1 MSADTSARL
10 LQLDPLLEAKNPNVR
25 NEAAAAYGKLS
36 ILSEDVKESLKKHAS
51 SQAWDTRVSAG
62 KALQALLQNVPDFE
76 RKKENENSSV
86 SERIKNIVVLNVQRN
101 FKPLLSDDEKSLK
114 AGKERGNQKT
124 QREIVDQHLEYN
136 RVTGISSQKFLSDD
150 EFLHEGVSEPELPST
165 SKELLQVTKTEII
178 EGEIDENF
186 NDDSERLKTF
196 WKVLK
201 EFVNMVAE
209 QQWYTRHGASIA
221 ICQIATTSYDRLSY
235 ELIDTILYLLIHVL
249 ILDKFNDFI
258 SGRNATAPV
267 REQCAQALV
276 HMLRNTDE
284 KRREVVLEIVVQM
297 VSTPGDDNWNIRQ
310 SGLLILKYYFAIA
323 RNDDDD
329 HKKTFDRCFDL
340 VIQSLDDPIDD
351 VTGCAV
357 KTLASILSNKEIPQ
371 EEMSKLVEKV
381 MNHVWKLLDIEAAK
395 EQLRAGLDALCID
408 LLEIVELWLR
418 WNQELGISRQSLLTI
433 CSTID
438 AAFPVRC
445 EKIVQL
451 LDADID
457 RPQHG
462 KLTAEDVFIIIK
474 QLYRILLFAPPSD
487 SLVFLEKTFITFSK
501 VFRTYQHILIEKGDV
516 SQKVGNW
523 LGCLLLDHRNPQI
536 DVFACDV
543 DGISSN
549 NKTST
554 ELMCSEEMRFLGEKE
569 KDKVYLTR
577 KILCAKF
584 LAIILEALYESDEE
598 IQGQKVDIAVQ
609 LLFIPFFQSRTIMH
623 NLGVSIV
630 VNEWAAL
637 YRAAVNAKITEKPPP
652 MTIIQL
658 ADSIVRGP
666 GKQYDEMTTI
676 VHGLTK
682 DCNEF
687 IEYCVV
693 RGFDRTS
700 TEATGGAPE
709 DVSKAAY
716 STVRPNL
723 KTDKQREAIDTRYN
737 TLCRSIE
744 NAKMNIK
751 SNGIRINALLSS
763 TLFYF
768 GNAPEKLTP
777 QIRPIV
783 ETMQTEE
790 NDAMASEVF
799 RGAVPLLVMFS
810 WPRNPRPYVK
820 VLAKALDSFSGCSIR
835 MPKVG
840 VTSPGSQTTI
850 ISMRRI
856 WGKETEDGFE
866 ENNGMVSA
874 ESRNAELFLTI
885 LCQFN
890 ATQLAEF
897 YSHFDLSEDVDLN
910 TFLTRLELHNS
921 LWSRVGSRLSEQSTD
936 KIFNLLPSDD
946 PAIRYAFAKA
956 IETFCKSSC
965 GDTLSKCY
973 TRLVILSQD
982 LNNVNSRLATVE
994 VFLRL
999 CMMDTCYLNGWAT
1012 LLAPPVF
1019 QLLTDQCEAVR
1030 DAAGE
1035 AFRRL
1040 IPVVTLENP
1049 NFVIEG
1055 ISEELTKKRAEY
1067 SNFINV
1073 LGAPSSLPRVIRED
1087 ITGGF
1092 DTSMLRE
1099 YQLEG
1104 ITWIRFLR
1112 TYGLHG
1118 ILADDMG
1125 LGKTLQTMCSI
1136 ALSVDKDD
1144 LDERNKCSL
1153 IVCPRTLVDHWCLEW
1168 NRFFPK
1174 RIPAVKNII
1183 RAQRA
1188 EICVIPYD
1196 DLKSAYISDRVWNYI
1211 VLDEGHVMRNSKR
1224 RAWKFAIE
1232 LVCKSR
1238 LILSGTPVQNSPA
1251 DLWSLFAWLMPG
1263 YLGTEKQ
1270 FRSQFLKKIMKCR
1283 LPKANELDLKAG
1295 SAAISQ
1301 LHKLVLPFIMRRLK
1315 TEVLKELPEKNV
1327 QDYECELTDDQKD
1340 VYRFIVDRCTSSYEE
1355 LKNKTGI
1362 SSLVTL
1368 ISLRKL
1374 TDHTM
1379 LVYDTLLKIG
1389 APQDILAKARTA
1401 RSGKMEALKQLLI
1414 ECEICKNPDDEVLP
1428 EADELGG
1435 LNEAGPGHR
1444 ALIFCQW
1451 KTSAKLVSNALSSGE
1466 FGSVVSHLV
1475 LDGDVPAGDR
1485 MKMVNRFNEDKTID
1499 VLILTTHVGG
1509 VGLNLTGADT
1519 VIFLDH
1525 DWNPMKDLQAID
1537 RAHRLGQT
1545 RNVNVYRLITQGTV
1559 EEKVMSLAKFKLNTA
1574 QALIGADNTSMMTME
1589 TGELMNMFT
1598 LDGDE
1603 PLKKGTGSSEPAAK
1617 KSKKASTSGGASEEI
1632 NLASMW
1638 DESQYDDF
1646 QVDNFLRNA

>member
-25 NEAAAAYGKLS
+25 NEAAAAFGKLS
-36 ILSEDVKESLKKHAS
+36 ILSEDVKNSLKKHAA
-51 SQAWDTRVSAG
+51 SQLWETRVSAG
-62 KALQALLQNVPDFE
+62 KALQATLQNAPEFE
-76 RKKENENSSV
+76 RLKNEEDSSV
-86 SERIKNIVVLNVQRN
+86 SENVRSIVVMNVLRS
-101 FKPLLSDDEKSLK
+101 FKPLLSDDESALKKSEK
-114 AGKERGNQKT
+114 DRGNNQK

-136 RVTGISSQKFLSDD
+136 RATGISSTKFLSDD
-150 EFLHEGVSEPELPST
+150 EFLHQGISEPDQPST
-165 SKELLQVTKTEII
+165 SKELDEVVTKIEIFDEENGNCDDGI
-178 EGEIDENF
+178 ERQKKF
-186 NDDSERLKTF
+186 L
-196 WKVLK
+196 KVLR
-201 EFVNMVAE
+201 ELVNLVAE
-209 QQWYTRHGASIA
+209 KQWYARHGGAIA
-221 ICQIATTSYDRLSY
+221 ICQIASTSYDRLSY

-297 VSTPGDDNWNIRQ
+297 VRTPGEKNWNIRQ

-323 RNDDDD
+323 RNDGTE
-329 HKKTFDRCFDL
+329 HQKTFNQCFNL
-340 VIQSLDDPIDD
+340 VIQSLDDSVDD

-371 EEMSKLVEKV
+371 EEMSQLVEKV
-381 MNHVWKLLDIEAAK
+381 MSHVWKLLDLEAAK

-418 WNQELGISRQSLLTI
+418 WNQHVGISRESLLTI

-451 LDADID
+451 LEADIE
-457 RPQHG
+457 RPQSN
-462 KLTAEDVFIIIK
+462 KLSAEDVFIIIK
-474 QLYRILLFAPPSD
+474 QLYRILLFAPPAD
-487 SLVFLEKTFITFSK
+487 SLLFLEKTFITFSK
-501 VFRTYQHILIEKGDV
+501 IFKCYRQDLLIENGLV
-516 SQKVGNW
+516 SQKIGNW

-549 NKTST
+549 RSSPT

-584 LAIILEALYESDEE
+584 LAIILEALYESDGE
-598 IQGQKVDIAVQ
+598 IQGQRIDIAVQ
-609 LLFIPFFQSRTIMH
+609 LLFIPFFQSKSIMH
-623 NLGVSIV
+623 NLGVSII

-637 YRAAVNAKITEKPPP
+637 YRSGITAKTLEKPPP
-652 MTIIQL
+652 LTIIQL
-658 ADSIVRGP
+658 ADGIVRGP

-676 VHGLTK
+676 VMGLTK

-700 TEATGGAPE
+700 AEARGESPE

-716 STVRPNL
+716 SIVRPNL
-723 KTDKQREAIDTRYN
+723 KTEKQRESIDSRYN

-810 WPRNPRPYVK
+810 WSRNPRPYVK
-820 VLAKALDSFSGCSIR
+820 VFAKAFESFSGCPIR
-835 MPKVG
+835 MPKLG
-840 VTSPGSQTTI
+840 ASSPGALEPWTTTI

-856 WGKETEDGFE
+856 WGKETDDGFE
-866 ENNGMVSA
+866 ESSGMISA
-874 ESRNAELFLTI
+874 ESRNAELFLNI

-890 ATQLAEF
+890 ASQLAEF
-897 YSHFDLSEDVDLN
+897 YCHFDLSEDVDLN

-921 LWSRVGSRLSEQSTD
+921 LWNRVGSRLSDQSAD
-936 KIFNLLPSDD
+936 KIFSLVPSED

-956 IETFCKSSC
+956 IETFFKSSC

-973 TRLVILSQD
+973 NRLVVLSKD
-982 LNNVNSRLATVE
+982 LDNVNSRLSAVE

-999 CMMDTCYLNGWAT
+999 CMMDTRYLNGWAT
-1012 LLAPPVF
+1012 LLAPVIFP
-1019 QLLTDQCEAVR
+1019 LLADQCETVR

-1040 IPVVTLENP
+1040 IPVITLENP
-1049 NFVIEG
+1049 DFSIEG
-1055 ISEELTKKRAEY
+1055 MSQELLAKKSEY

-1073 LGAPSSLPRVIRED
+1073 LGSPSSLPRVIRAD
-1087 ITGGF
+1087 IRGGF

-1136 ALSVDKDD
+1136 ALSVDR
-1144 LDERNKCSL
+1144 DEMSEFHRCSL

-1168 NRFFPK
+1168 NRFFPQ
-1174 RIPAVKNII
+1174 RVPASKNLT
-1183 RAQRA
+1183 RCHGA
-1188 EICVIPYD
+1188 EICVIAYD
-1196 DLKSAYISDRVWNYI
+1196 ELKTAYMMDRVWNYI
-1211 VLDEGHVMRNSKR
+1211 VLDEGHVMRNSKL
-1224 RAWKFAIE
+1224 RAWKFASQ
-1232 LVCKSR
+1232 LVGKSR

-1263 YLGTEKQ
+1263 YLGSEKQ

-1283 LPKANELDLKAG
+1283 LPKANEADLKAG

-1301 LHKLVLPFIMRRLK
+1301 LHKLVLPFVMRRLK

-1327 QDYECELTDDQKD
+1327 QDYECELTEDQKEI
-1340 VYRFIVDRCTSSYEE
+1340 YRFVVDRCTSSQEDVG
-1355 LKNKTGI
+1355 L

-1368 ISLRKL
+1368 ITLRKL
-1374 TDHTM
+1374 TDHTK
-1379 LVYDTLLKIG
+1379 LVHDTLAKIG
-1389 APQDILAKARTA
+1389 APQYILSKALAAK
-1401 RSGKMEALKQLLI
+1401 SGKMEALKQLLI
-1414 ECEICKNPDDEVLP
+1414 ECEICKNPDEEVEQP
-1428 EADELGG
+1428 EDLGG
-1435 LNEAGPGHR
+1435 LVASGHR

-1451 KTSAKLVSNALSSGE
+1451 KTSAKLVSDALKSGE

-1475 LDGDVPAGDR
+1475 LDGSVPAGDR

-1603 PLKKGTGSSEPAAK
+1603 AKKKPGGGEPAAK
-1617 KSKKASTSGGASEEI
+1617 KSKKSTGAPEEVD
-1632 NLASMW
+1632 LASMW

-1646 QVDNFLRNA
+1646 QVDSFLRNT

>member
-36 ILSEDVKESLKKHAS
+36 IFNEDVKNSLKKHAI
-51 SQAWDTRVSAG
+51 SQTWETRVSAG
-62 KALQALLQNVPDFE
+62 KALQAILINVPDFDRNQE
-76 RKKENENSSV
+76 DTSI
-86 SERIKNIVVLNVQRN
+86 SERIKNIVVLNVQRS
-101 FKPLLSDDEKSLK
+101 FKALLSDDEKSLK
-114 AGKERGNQKT
+114 KSAKEERRDQQK

-136 RVTGISSQKFLSDD
+136 LVTGISSQRFLSDD
-150 EFLHEGVSEPELPST
+150 EFLHEGVSMESEQPST
-165 SKELLQVTKTEII
+165 SQELAQVAKTE
-178 EGEIDENF
+178 DLDVN
-186 NDDSERLKTF
+186 NDDVDDDVERQKRL
-196 WKVLK
+196 WRVLR
-201 EFVNMVAE
+201 EFINLVAE
-209 QQWYTRHGASIA
+209 QQWYARHGGAIA
-221 ICQIATTSYDRLSY
+221 ICQIATTSYNRLSY
-235 ELIDTILYLLIHVL
+235 ELIDSILYLLIHVL

-276 HMLRNTDE
+276 HMLRNTNE

-297 VSTPGDDNWNIRQ
+297 VSTPGDNNWNIRQ

-323 RNDDDD
+323 RSNDSAQQ
-329 HKKTFDRCFDL
+329 KTFDRCFNL
-340 VIQSLDDPIDD
+340 VIQSLDDPVDD

-371 EEMSKLVEKV
+371 EEMSHLVEKV
-381 MNHVWKLLDIEAAK
+381 MNHVWKLLDLEASK

-418 WNQELGISRQSLLTI
+418 WNQELGINRQSLLTI
-433 CSTID
+433 CSIID

-457 RPQHG
+457 RPQNG

-474 QLYRILLFAPPSD
+474 QLYRILLFSPPSD
-487 SLVFLEKTFITFSK
+487 SLAFLEKTFLTFGK
-501 VFRTYQHILIEKGDV
+501 VFRTYQSILIEKGEV
-516 SQKVGNW
+516 SQKIGNW
-523 LGCLLLDHRNPQI
+523 IGCLLLDHRNPQI

-543 DGISSN
+543 DGISSDKKN
-549 NKTST
+549 QT
-554 ELMCSEEMRFLGEKE
+554 ELMGSEEIRFLGEKE

-584 LAIILEALYESDEE
+584 LAIILEALYESEAE
-598 IQGQKVDIAVQ
+598 IQGQKVDVAVQ
-609 LLFIPFFQSRTIMH
+609 LLFIPFFQSKSIMH

-630 VNEWAAL
+630 ANEWAAL
-637 YRAAVNAKITEKPPP
+637 YRANLNAKITEKPPP

-676 VHGLTK
+676 VMGLTK

-693 RGFDRTS
+693 RGFDRNS
-700 TEATGGAPE
+700 AENGSPE

-716 STVRPNL
+716 STVRLAL

-763 TLFYF
+763 ALFYL
-768 GNAPEKLTP
+768 GSAPEKLTP

-810 WPRNPRPYVK
+810 WPRTPRPYVK
-820 VLAKALDSFSGCSIR
+820 VLAKAFESFSGCSVR
-835 MPKVG
+835 VPKVG
-840 VTSPGSQTTI
+840 MASPGSQTSI

-856 WGKETEDGFE
+856 WGKETDDGFE
-866 ENNGMVSA
+866 DNDGTVSA
-874 ESRNAELFLTI
+874 ESRNAELVLTI

-897 YSHFDLSEDVDLN
+897 YSHFDLSEAVDLN

-921 LWSRVGSRLSEQSTD
+921 LWNRVGSRLSEQSTD
-936 KIFNLLPSDD
+936 KIFELVPNTD

-956 IETFCKSSC
+956 IETFCKSFC

-973 TRLVILSQD
+973 SRLVQLSHD
-982 LNNVNSRLATVE
+982 LNNVNSRLAAVE

-999 CMMDTCYLNGWAT
+999 CSMETCYLNGWAT

-1019 QLLTDQCEAVR
+1019 QLLTDQCEDVR

-1049 NFVIEG
+1049 NSTIDG
-1055 ISEELTKKRAEY
+1055 LSAELQAKREEY

-1092 DTSMLRE
+1092 DSTMLRE

-1136 ALSVDKDD
+1136 ALSIDKDQ
-1144 LDERNKCSL
+1144 LEEKQKCSL

-1174 RIPAVKNII
+1174 RIPAVKNIT
-1183 RAQRA
+1183 RCQRA
-1188 EICVIPYD
+1188 ELCVIPYEE
-1196 DLKSAYISDRVWNYI
+1196 LKSAYTADRVWNYI

-1224 RAWKFAIE
+1224 KAWKFASQ

-1251 DLWSLFAWLMPG
+1251 DLWSLFTWLMPG

-1283 LPKANELDLKAG
+1283 LPKANETELKAG
-1295 SAAISQ
+1295 SAAITQ
-1301 LHKLVLPFIMRRLK
+1301 LHKLVLPFVLRRLK
-1315 TEVLKELPEKNV
+1315 TEVLKELPDKNV
-1327 QDYECELTDDQKD
+1327 QDYECELTEDQKD

-1355 LKNKTGI
+1355 VQNKTGI

-1374 TDHTM
+1374 TDHTK

-1389 APQDILAKARTA
+1389 APQDILQKALTSK
-1401 RSGKMEALKQLLI
+1401 SGKMEALKQLLI
-1414 ECEICKNPDDEVLP
+1414 ECEICKNPDEEVAA

-1435 LNEAGPGHR
+1435 LNEVGQGHR

-1451 KTSAKLVSNALSSGE
+1451 KTSAQLVSEALRSGE

-1475 LDGDVPAGDR
+1475 LDGNVPVGDR
-1485 MKMVNRFNEDKTID
+1485 MKMVNRFNEDKTIE
-1499 VLILTTHVGG
+1499 VLILTIHVGG

-1519 VIFLDH
+1519 VIFMDH

-1603 PLKKGTGSSEPAAK
+1603 PTKKRGETSGEPAVK
-1617 KSKKASTSGGASEEI
+1617 KSKKATSSGGPSEEI

-1646 QVDNFLRNA
+1646 QVDNFLRNT

>member
-1 MSADTSARL
+1 MSAETSARL

-25 NEAAAAYGKLS
+25 NEAAAAFGKLS
-36 ILSEDVKESLKKHAS
+36 ILNEGVKQSLKKHAT
-51 SQAWDTRVSAG
+51 SQTWETRVSAG
-62 KALQALLQNVPDFE
+62 KALQATLQNAPEFGIT
-76 RKKENENSSV
+76 KKNQDSSI
-86 SERIKNIVVLNVQRN
+86 SEKLRNIIVKEVQRN

-114 AGKERGNQKT
+114 KPEKERGSNLK

-136 RVTGISSQKFLSDD
+136 KVTGMSSQKFLSDD
-150 EFLHEGVSEPELPST
+150 EFLNEGVSEVDQPST
-165 SKELLQVTKTEII
+165 SQELSQMTKIEPVDPEMTETDD
-178 EGEIDENF
+178 DEN
-186 NDDSERLKTF
+186 ERQNHF
-196 WKVLK
+196 WRVLR
-201 EFVNMVAE
+201 EFANLVAE
-209 QQWYTRHGASIA
+209 QQWFSRHGGAIA
-221 ICQIATTSYDRLSY
+221 ICQIATTSYDKLSY
-235 ELIDTILYLLIHVL
+235 ELVDTILYLLIHVL

-297 VSTPGDDNWNIRQ
+297 VSTPGDNNWNVRQ

-323 RNDDDD
+323 RSENNS
-329 HKKTFDRCFDL
+329 HQKTFDRCFEL

-357 KTLASILSNKEIPQ
+357 KTLASILSNKEYPP
-371 EEMSKLVEKV
+371 EEMNSLVEKV
-381 MNHVWKLLDIEAAK
+381 MEHVWKLLDLEAAK
-395 EQLRAGLDALCID
+395 EQLRAGLDSLCID
-408 LLEIVELWLR
+408 LLELVELWLR
-418 WNQELGISRQSLLTI
+418 WNQESGISRQSLLTI

-438 AAFPVRC
+438 AAYPIRC
-445 EKIVQL
+445 EKIIQL
-451 LDADID
+451 LDADIQ
-457 RPQHG
+457 RPQSN
-462 KLTAEDVFIIIK
+462 KLSAEDVFIIIK

-487 SLVFLEKTFITFSK
+487 SLAFLEKTFITFGK
-501 VFRTYQHILIEKGDV
+501 IFRTYRQALIEKGEV
-516 SQKVGNW
+516 SQKIGNW

-536 DVFACDV
+536 DVFTCDV

-549 NKTST
+549 GNSPT

-577 KILCAKF
+577 KILCAKY
-584 LAIILEALYESDEE
+584 LAIILESLYESDGE
-598 IQGQKVDIAVQ
+598 IQGQRVDQAVQ
-609 LLFIPFFQSRTIMH
+609 LLFVPFFQSRSIMH
-623 NLGVSIV
+623 NLGVSII

-637 YRAAVNAKITEKPPP
+637 YRAAINAKATEKPPP
-652 MTIIQL
+652 TTIMQL
-658 ADSIVRGP
+658 ADTIVRGP

-700 TEATGGAPE
+700 AEASGGSPE
-709 DVSKAAY
+709 DISKSAY
-716 STVRPNL
+716 SIVRAKL
-723 KTDKQREAIDTRYN
+723 KTDKQREAIDTRFN
-737 TLCRSIE
+737 TLSRSME

-768 GNAPEKLTP
+768 GSAPDKLTP
-777 QIRPIV
+777 QIRPVV

-799 RGAVPLLVMFS
+799 RGSVPLLVVYS

-820 VLAKALDSFSGCSIR
+820 VIAKAFESFSGCPVRI
-835 MPKVG
+835 PKIG
-840 VTSPGSQTTI
+840 TTNPGSKDTI
-850 ISMRRI
+850 ISMKKI
-856 WGKETEDGFE
+856 WGKETEDGYE
-866 ENNGMVSA
+866 ENHGLISA

-890 ATQLAEF
+890 SNQLPEF
-897 YSHFDLSEDVDLN
+897 YAHFDLSESVDQN

-921 LWSRVGSRLSEQSTD
+921 LWSRVGSRLSDQSTE
-936 KIFNLLPSDD
+936 KIFSLIPTED
-946 PAIRYAFAKA
+946 PAIRYAFAKI

-973 TRLVILSQD
+973 TRLVHLSKNLSD
-982 LNNVNSRLATVE
+982 VNSRLAAIE

-999 CMMDTCYLNGWAT
+999 CMMETPYLKGWAA

-1019 QLLTDQCEAVR
+1019 QLLTDQCESVR

-1040 IPVVTLENP
+1040 IPVVTLENT
-1049 NFVIEG
+1049 NFAIEG
-1055 ISEELTKKRAEY
+1055 LSEELTTTRAEY

-1073 LGAPSSLPRVIRED
+1073 LGSPSSLPRVLRQD

-1092 DTSMLRE
+1092 DPNMLRE

-1112 TYGLHG
+1112 AYGLHG

-1136 ALSVDKDD
+1136 ALSVDKDKI
-1144 LDERNKCSL
+1144 DEKQKCSL

-1168 NRFFPK
+1168 NRFFP
-1174 RIPAVKNII
+1174 RRAPAVKHITRCQN
-1183 RAQRA
+1183 A

-1196 DLKSAYISDRVWNYI
+1196 ELKAVYMLDRVWNYI

-1224 RAWKFAIE
+1224 RAFKFASQ

-1251 DLWSLFAWLMPG
+1251 DLWSLFTWLMPG

-1270 FRSQFLKKIMKCR
+1270 FRNQFLKHIMKCR
-1283 LPKANELDLKAG
+1283 MPKASEADLKAG

-1301 LHKLVLPFIMRRLK
+1301 LHKLVLPFVMRRLK
-1315 TEVLKELPEKNV
+1315 TEVLQELPEKNV
-1327 QDYECELTDDQKD
+1327 QDYECELTEDQKD

-1355 LKNKTGI
+1355 QQNKSGL

-1374 TDHTM
+1374 TDHTS
-1379 LVYDTLLKIG
+1379 LVYDTLTKIG
-1389 APQDILAKARTA
+1389 APQDILNKALTSK
-1401 RSGKMEALKQLLI
+1401 SGKMEALKQLLI
-1414 ECEICKNPDDEVLP
+1414 ECEICKNPDEEVTD
-1428 EADELGG
+1428 ADELNGI
-1435 LNEAGPGHR
+1435 NEAGAGHR

-1451 KTSAKLVSNALSSGE
+1451 KSSAKLVSDALNSGE
-1466 FGSVVSHLV
+1466 FGNVVPHLV
-1475 LDGDVPAGDR
+1475 LDGNVPAGDR
-1485 MKMVNRFNEDKTID
+1485 MKMVNRFNEDKMID
-1499 VLILTTHVGG
+1499 VMILTTHIGG

-1603 PLKKGTGSSEPAAK
+1603 PKPSSSHEGPPSKKTK
-1617 KSKKASTSGGASEEI
+1617 KSAGDPSQEI

-1638 DESQYDDF
+1638 DETQYDDF
-1646 QVDNFLRNA
+1646 QVDSFLRNA